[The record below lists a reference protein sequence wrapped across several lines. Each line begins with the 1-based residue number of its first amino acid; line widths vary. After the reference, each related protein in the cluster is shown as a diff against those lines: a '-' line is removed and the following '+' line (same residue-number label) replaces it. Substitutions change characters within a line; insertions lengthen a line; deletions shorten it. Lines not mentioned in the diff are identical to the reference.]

1 MYLRIFAGSVL
12 FALGGHL
19 TLSFIATSQRVGF
32 TAHSLTSATATFAP
46 A

>member
-1 MYLRIFAGSVL
+1 MYLRIFAGTVL

-19 TLSFIATSQRVGF
+19 TLSFIATSQRVGS
-32 TAHSLTSATATFAP
+32 TAQRLTSATDTFAP